1 MALKHLEHV
10 GYWKHLWC
18 ALGWAYLLCV
28 AGVLGFIH
36 AVFPFMFKDSMT
48 TIVSK
53 VKASMGAEKRKKR
66 TRARKS
72 GR

>member
-1 MALKHLEHV
+1 MALKHLKGV

-36 AVFPFMFKDSMT
+36 AVFPFALQDSMSN
-48 TIVSK
+48 IVTG
-53 VKASMGAEKRKKR
+53 VKTSMGVEKRRKR
-66 TRARKS
+66 RAR
-72 GR
+72 

>member
-1 MALKHLEHV
+1 MALKHLKGV

-36 AVFPFMFKDSMT
+36 AVLPFALQDSMSK
-48 TIVSK
+48 IVSE
-53 VKASMGAEKRKKR
+53 VKTSMGVEKRKKR
-66 TRARKS
+66 KR

>member
-1 MALKHLEHV
+1 MALKHLEGV

-36 AVFPFMFKDSMT
+36 SVFPFMFKDSMSH
-48 TIVSK
+48 IVLK
-53 VKASMGAEKRKKR
+53 VKNSMRDEKSKKR
-66 TRARKS
+66 SRQKS

>member
-1 MALKHLEHV
+1 MALKHLEHT

-36 AVFPFMFKDSMT
+36 AVFPFMFKDNMSH
-48 TIVSK
+48 IVSK
-53 VKASMGAEKRKKR
+53 VKNSMRNEKSKKR
-66 TRARKS
+66 SRQKS